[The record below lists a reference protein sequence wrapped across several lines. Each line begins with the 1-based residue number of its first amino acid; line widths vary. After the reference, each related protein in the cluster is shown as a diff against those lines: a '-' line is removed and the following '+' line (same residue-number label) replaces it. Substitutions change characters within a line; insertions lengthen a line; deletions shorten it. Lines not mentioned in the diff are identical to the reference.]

1 MAASVKEVLRETE
14 DKMKKVIAAT
24 KREFAAVRTG
34 RASVSLVEGI
44 HIDYY
49 GAPTPLKSIATIST
63 PDVKLIIIQPW
74 DPSVLGEIEKAIQK
88 SSVGV
93 MPTNDGK
100 VIRISIPPLSEERRQ
115 ELIKITKKMAEDGR
129 VSMRTVRRDSNEQL
143 KKLEKDKVATE
154 DEAFKAQEDVQKLT
168 DKYIKEIDQILA
180 EKDKELMEV

>member
-1 MAASVKEVLRETE
+1 MPTVKEVLHETE
-14 DKMKKVIAAT
+14 EKMKKVIVAT

-49 GAPTPLKSIATIST
+49 GTPTSLKQLATIST

-74 DPSVLGEIEKAIQK
+74 DPSSLVEIEKAIQK
-88 SSVGV
+88 SSIGL
-93 MPTNDGK
+93 MPANDGK

-115 ELIKITKKMAEDGR
+115 ELIKITKNMAEDGR
-129 VSMRTVRRDSNEQL
+129 VSVRTVRRDGNERL
-143 KKLEKDKVATE
+143 KKLEKDKIATE
-154 DEAFKAQEDVQKLT
+154 DEMYKSQEAVQKFT
-168 DKYIKEIDQILA
+168 NNYIKEIDQILA

>member
-1 MAASVKEVLRETE
+1 MAASVKEVLRQTE
-14 DKMKKVIAAT
+14 DNMKKVITAT

-49 GAPTPLKSIATIST
+49 GAPTPLKSIANIST

-93 MPTNDGK
+93 MPNNDGK
-100 VIRISIPPLSEERRQ
+100 LIRISIPPLSEERRQ

-129 VSMRTVRRDSNEQL
+129 VSIRTVRRDANEQL
-143 KKLEKDKVATE
+143 KKLEKDKIATE
-154 DEAFKAQEDVQKLT
+154 DETFKAQDQVQKLT
-168 DKYIKEIDQILA
+168 DKYIKEIDQVLA